1 MNEEI
6 KNAAE
11 ETAEAEENK
20 ASGQNEA
27 PAENAPPEDT
37 VGEQAPAEQDAPEQS
52 GGEAAE
58 GTDERGEN
66 AETEKPE
73 PTETDLLKEEN
84 QRLKK
89 QFDELSDRHLR
100 TLAEYENYRK
110 RSQKEKDSAYADA
123 YTDVLK
129 QILPVID
136 NLERAASYTADAPE
150 DDKLGQGVN
159 MTLKSFEAALK
170 KLGIEEID
178 AVGCE
183 FDPLFHNAVM
193 HTEDENLG
201 KNVVAAV
208 LQKGYK
214 KGDKVIRYA
223 MVQVAN

>member
-1 MNEEI
+1 MNDETKNECAEKSGDEEI
-6 KNAAE
+6 KENSAGCDTLDEMVEDVLGDESGNADEGTE
-11 ETAEAEENK
+11 ESGEESDAGSVSEESP
-20 ASGQNEA
+20 ASETDA
-27 PAENAPPEDT
+27 LKAENE
-37 VGEQAPAEQDAPEQS
+37 
-52 GGEAAE
+52 
-58 GTDERGEN
+58 
-66 AETEKPE
+66 
-73 PTETDLLKEEN
+73 
-84 QRLKK
+84 RLKK

-100 TLAEYENYRK
+100 TLAEYDNYRK
-110 RSQKEKDSAYADA
+110 RSAKEKDSAYADA

-136 NLERAASYTADAPE
+136 NLERAAAYTADAPE

-183 FDPLFHNAVM
+183 FDPMFHNAVM
-193 HTEDENLG
+193 HIEDENMG
-201 KNVVAAV
+201 KNVVASV